1 MIKKYIEWQKK
12 KYSQSQK
19 LLFLI
24 IGIPFF
30 FFIFIPGLSLV
41 ISRYIES
48 NFVLPNILPYPL
60 NIYIG
65 AFLFA
70 AGLMLFLWTVIIF
83 FKVCKGTPSPFIPT
97 QKLVTSGPFA
107 HSRNPMVLGIIIYVV
122 GLGVIF
128 NSFSFIGIGL
138 VIPLSYLAYIKLV
151 EEKELEARFGKEY
164 IQYKKTRAFL
174 NSEFL
179 DLFYNHSLFCLSYQ
193 TI

>member
-19 LLFLI
+19 LLFLV
-24 IGIPFF
+24 IGVPFF

-41 ISRYIES
+41 ISKGIES
-48 NFVLPNILPYPL
+48 NFILPRILPYPF
-60 NIYIG
+60 NILAG

-70 AGLMLFLWTVIIF
+70 SGLVLFLWTVIIF
-83 FKVCKGTPSPFIPT
+83 FRIGKGTPSPFIPT

-107 HSRNPMVLGIIIYVV
+107 HSRNLMVMGVIVYVV

-128 NSFSFIGIGL
+128 NSPSFIGIGL

-151 EEKELEARFGKEY
+151 EEKELEARFGKNY
-164 IQYKKTRAFL
+164 VLYKKRVPFL
-174 NSEFL
+174 IPNF
-179 DLFYNHSLFCLSYQ
+179 
-193 TI
+193 